1 MKKIVMKS
9 AQEQLGSA
17 NLEAKTVGGLFKSFF
32 GKVLQWMAM
41 TRFPI
46 GAKNR
51 CRLERWRGVK
61 IGKHVF
67 LGGGNILDRVR
78 PDLITIEDEVSLA
91 GGVYI
96 LTHSNP
102 TRPLRELLGPSS
114 HIVKPVHIKQGAWI
128 AINVVILP
136 GVTIGENSIVAT
148 GSVVNRDVPP
158 YTIVAGNPAR
168 VVKRINRPGEQEE
181 NPAEEN
187 KTEE

>member
-1 MKKIVMKS
+1 MSNILLNI

-17 NLEAKTVGGLFKSFF
+17 NLEAKGTWGLVKSFF
-32 GKVLQWMAM
+32 GKIIQWIAM

-51 CRLERWRGVK
+51 CRLERLRGVK

-78 PDLITIEDEVSLA
+78 PDLITIEDYVSLA
-91 GGVYI
+91 GGVNI

-102 TRPLRELLGPSS
+102 TTPLREILGEEY
-114 HIVKPVHIKQGAWI
+114 HILKPVHIKRGAWL
-128 AINVVILP
+128 ALNVVVLP

-148 GSVVNRDVPP
+148 NSVVMKDVPP
-158 YTIVAGNPAR
+158 YTIVGGVPAK
-168 VVKRINRPGEQEE
+168 VLKEIPKRN
-181 NPAEEN
+181 N
-187 KTEE
+187 

>member
-1 MKKIVMKS
+1 MEKHIMNF

-17 NLEAKTVGGLFKSFF
+17 NLEAKGIGGLLKSFM
-32 GKVLQWMAM
+32 GKALQWMAM

-51 CRLERWRGVK
+51 CRLERMRGVK
-61 IGKHVF
+61 IGKQVF

-78 PDLITIEDEVSLA
+78 PDLITIEDDVSLA

-102 TRPLRELLGPSS
+102 TRPLREILGESS
-114 HIVKPVHIKQGAWI
+114 HVVKPVHIKRGAWI

-136 GVTIGENSIVAT
+136 GVTIGECAIVST
-148 GSVVNRDVPP
+148 GSVVRKDVAP
-158 YTIVAGNPAR
+158 YTIVGGTPA
-168 VVKRINRPGEQEE
+168 KFIKNIKQPS
-181 NPAEEN
+181 
-187 KTEE
+187 TEE

>member
-1 MKKIVMKS
+1 MGNILTKI

-17 NLEAKTVGGLFKSFF
+17 KLESKGTFGLCKSFF
-32 GKVLQWMAM
+32 SKVIQWIAM

-51 CRLERWRGVK
+51 CRLEKLRGVK

-91 GGVYI
+91 GGVNI

-102 TRPLRELLGPSS
+102 TTPLRKILGEEY
-114 HIVKPVHIKQGAWI
+114 HIVKPVVIKRGAWL
-128 AINVVILP
+128 ALNVVVLP

-148 GSVVNRDVPP
+148 NSVVMKDVPP
-158 YTIVAGNPAR
+158 YTIVGGAPAKILKEIPR
-168 VVKRINRPGEQEE
+168 EK
-181 NPAEEN
+181 
-187 KTEE
+187 K

>member
-1 MKKIVMKS
+1 MSSYLTKY
-9 AQEQLGSA
+9 AQNQLGSA
-17 NLEAKTVGGLFKSFF
+17 NLEAKSTKGLLKSFL
-32 GKVLQWMAM
+32 GKILQWIAM

-51 CRLERWRGVK
+51 CRIERLRGVK

-78 PDLITIEDEVSLA
+78 PDLITIDDYVSLA

-102 TRPLRELLGPSS
+102 TTPLREILGESY
-114 HIVKPVHIKQGAWI
+114 HVIKPVHIKRGAWI
-128 AINVVILP
+128 AVNVVILP

-148 GSVVNRDVPP
+148 GSVVMKDVPP
-158 YTIVAGNPAR
+158 FTIVGGSPAKIIKEIKP
-168 VVKRINRPGEQEE
+168 VPKSEE
-181 NPAEEN
+181 
-187 KTEE
+187 

>member
-1 MKKIVMKS
+1 MGNILTKM

-17 NLEAKTVGGLFKSFF
+17 NLEAKGVGGLFKSFF
-32 GKVLQWMAM
+32 GKVIQWMAM

-51 CRLERWRGVK
+51 CRLERLRGVK

-67 LGGGNILDRVR
+67 MGGGSVLDRVR
-78 PDLITIEDEVSLA
+78 PDLITIEDEASLA
-91 GGVYI
+91 GGVMI

-102 TRPLRELLGPSS
+102 TTPLRKILGESY
-114 HIVKPVHIKQGAWI
+114 HVIAPVHIKRGAWI

-148 GSVVNRDVPP
+148 GSVVMKDVEP
-158 YTIVAGNPAR
+158 YTIVGGSPAR
-168 VVKRINRPGEQEE
+168 FLKAIPRPD
-181 NPAEEN
+181 NTSDS
-187 KTEE
+187 K

>member
-1 MKKIVMKS
+1 MAL

-17 NLEAKTVGGLFKSFF
+17 KLEAKSTRGLFRSFI

-51 CRLERWRGVK
+51 CRLERLRGVK
-61 IGKHVF
+61 IGRNVF

-78 PDLITIEDEVSLA
+78 PDLITIDDEVSLA

-102 TRPLRELLGPSS
+102 TTPLRAILGESA
-114 HIVKPVHIKQGAWI
+114 HVIKPVHIKKGAWI

-136 GVTIGENSIVAT
+136 GVTIGENSIVAA
-148 GSVVNRDVPP
+148 GSVVRKDVPP
-158 YTIVAGNPAR
+158 YTVVGGNPAK
-168 VVKRINRPGEQEE
+168 VIKSINPVLSEE
-181 NPAEEN
+181 N
-187 KTEE
+187 